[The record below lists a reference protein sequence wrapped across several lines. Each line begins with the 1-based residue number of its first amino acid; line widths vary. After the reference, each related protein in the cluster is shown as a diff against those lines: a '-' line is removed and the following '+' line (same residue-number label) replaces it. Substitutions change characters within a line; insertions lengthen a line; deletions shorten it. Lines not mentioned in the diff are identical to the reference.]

1 MRALSRLPDACGSS
15 RVLSVSGRLI
25 TFARSHHACTHGLY
39 ECTMPALTRSTFA
52 DAGSTEPSGTLSTV
66 SLSRSLRTPVSLS
79 GLRALTYSIAC
90 CRAHPHP
97 CTLTLCTSCHVRSC
111 ASSPLSGL
119 ASRLRVCGVGGSL
132 ASDPAPKVGCS
143 CRAAHTHGHAAPALA
158 PLWPL
163 LGLGQHNARGA
174 PADRFTSSPIS
185 P

>member
-1 MRALSRLPDACGSS
+1 MCPSPLPEKTERKVATRPAKANGKGIREGKSFEIRKAVSFIASISRP
-15 RVLSVSGRLI
+15 VLD
-25 TFARSHHACTHGLY
+25 
-39 ECTMPALTRSTFA
+39 P
-52 DAGSTEPSGTLSTV
+52 LSTV

-97 CTLTLCTSCHVRSC
+97 CTLTLCTSCHARSC